1 MAHVGEVRFLTG
13 HGEEGS
19 VLGIAWT
26 AAQPFNYGRGIHPEA
41 AGFRID
47 VLSVPAADRADMQT
61 ALRTYALPQ
70 LAEWIDQALAAPET
84 WRSSDHRRYWTL
96 TDGRLL
102 THHDEQ

>member
-1 MAHVGEVRFLTG
+1 
-13 HGEEGS
+13 
-19 VLGIAWT
+19 
-26 AAQPFNYGRGIHPEA
+26 
-41 AGFRID
+41 
-47 VLSVPAADRADMQT
+47 MQT